1 MSSFIH
7 LRNHSQYS
15 ILDATPSIKDLVK
28 KCQNLQMESV
38 ALTDHANLFGAVEF
52 YKECQDQGI
61 KPIIGTELYVAPTN
75 HTEKRKLPGMRA
87 AYNLTLLAKNN
98 QGYKNL
104 CKLSSLGYLQ
114 GFYYFPRVDIELLE
128 QYKEGV
134 IAIFGG
140 MGSLLAHQ
148 LQQEGEEAADQ
159 CLDSY
164 LKIYQGSLYLD
175 LQRHQM
181 SEEQILADKM
191 TSESWLVQAYREYN
205 QKQQKLNEYLIN
217 ISHKKN
223 VPIVATNDV
232 HYLDREDWRSHEV
245 LLNIGSGEP
254 CEIWEKNSQ
263 GILQF
268 KIPNPKR
275 STYASHEHYFKTEA
289 EMQTLFADQPA
300 SLNNTKAISDLCHV
314 EIDFKTKHYPIF
326 IPPKLEQQTYSK
338 EEQKKSGRRVSL
350 AAMPRWYQ
358 QKV

>member
-254 CEIWEKNSQ
+254 CEIWAFCSSKFQIPKDRPTPATSTTLRLKQRCKPFLPISQ
-263 GILQF
+263 
-268 KIPNPKR
+268 
-275 STYASHEHYFKTEA
+275 
-289 EMQTLFADQPA
+289 
-300 SLNNTKAISDLCHV
+300 
-314 EIDFKTKHYPIF
+314 
-326 IPPKLEQQTYSK
+326 PP
-338 EEQKKSGRRVSL
+338 
-350 AAMPRWYQ
+350 
-358 QKV
+358 